1 MAVTGLKLNT
11 TNIKSPFKSSA
22 PTAKISAGASS
33 FISRPKSSVSSS
45 SLLDTPDTLVGR
57 VKGDVSVLNSVQE
70 NEKKIS
76 LLKSIVKTHQSNH
89 SKERELL
96 GEINSTLQDIGS
108 ALSLDFANR
117 ITLEKSKS
125 EQTRKAVSKA
135 KFRKEESGLEKGARK
150 IGGALKTVTSKA
162 LAPVQ
167 GMFGKIWKLI
177 TTLGTGI
184 LVNNVFKWLEDPKN
198 VEKVKGWFNWM
209 ADNWKWMLA
218 GIGALAALSLVGPLM
233 GIFGALSIGLPILK
247 GAFLLLLNPLTLK
260 IIAAIAAG
268 ILLWKAGSWVVD
280 KVTGR
285 KTDIGKAKK
294 SNKEELEAVGLQ
306 SRTLLGIQKWSVKSD
321 KTLTGWTDISYDDM
335 NEEQKAAVDKFKG
348 ERTRI
353 NDFTKAR
360 NKEIRATFDRLT
372 NERESMD
379 NPEWAK
385 IMAVQDLDKRRK
397 LIKDFR
403 KETQQIVND
412 EKKRIRA
419 KYNALVSGTN
429 NVNTVDTVEQ
439 KETSKPVSTTPK
451 DTPKIT
457 GSTKNKELKSQ
468 ESFKKTNIVPINLPA
483 ITGKMPE
490 LPGAGGPA
498 TEAPNISSTNGIDPY
513 RRLTPSIYGIYV

>member
-285 KTDIGKAKK
+285 KTELGRSHKENEAALNEAGVKRHGIFNMDENALGQWRVQRDGKEVKLK
-294 SNKEELEAVGLQ
+294 YKNLTNKE
-306 SRTLLGIQKWSVKSD
+306 
-321 KTLTGWTDISYDDM
+321 
-335 NEEQKAAVDKFKG
+335 KAAIDKFKE
-348 ERTRI
+348 ERQRLR
-353 NDFTKAR
+353 DLKKAR
-360 NKEIRATFDRLT
+360 DKELKEVEKSVPKTGPDSAG
-372 NERESMD
+372 RE
-379 NPEWAK
+379 NQKWTKEEK
-385 IMAVQDLDKRRK
+385 E
-397 LIKDFR
+397 LIKQR
-403 KETQQIVND
+403 KASV
-412 EKKRIRA
+412 RA
-419 KYNALVSGTN
+419 KYDALVTGIDTVN
-429 NVNTVDTVEQ
+429 TVNTVDTVEQ

>member
-33 FISRPKSSVSSS
+33 FISRPKSLDSSS

-117 ITLEKSKS
+117 IALEKSKS

-162 LAPVQ
+162 LAPVK
-167 GMFGKIWKLI
+167 GMFGKIWDLI
-177 TTLGTGI
+177 KTLGTGI
-184 LVNNVFKWLEDPKN
+184 LVNNVFKWLQDPKN

-268 ILLWKAGSWVVD
+268 ILIWKAGSWIID

-285 KTDIGKAKK
+285 KTDIGKAQK
-294 SNKEELEAVGLQ
+294 SNKEEL
-306 SRTLLGIQKWSVKSD
+306 
-321 KTLTGWTDISYDDM
+321 
-335 NEEQKAAVDKFKG
+335 KAAGITKGLGKNRWDVIRDGKKLKRVHYKNLTDEEKASVDKFKV
-348 ERTRI
+348 EKTRI
-353 NDFTKAR
+353 NDLTKAR
-360 NKEIRATFDRLT
+360 NKEVRATFDRVT

-385 IMAVQDLDKRRK
+385 IMAVQDLDKRRQ

-412 EKKRIRA
+412 EKKRIRG

-439 KETSKPVSTTPK
+439 KETPVSTPPK

-490 LPGAGGPA
+490 LPGVGGPA
-498 TEAPNISSTNGIDPY
+498 TEAPNIPSTNGIDPY

>member
-33 FISRPKSSVSSS
+33 FISRPKSSASSS
-45 SLLDTPDTLVGR
+45 SLLDTPDTLVDR
-57 VKGDVSVLNSVQE
+57 VKGDVSVLNSVQQ

-89 SKERELL
+89 SKERKLL

-117 ITLEKSKS
+117 IALEKSKS
-125 EQTRKAVSKA
+125 EQTRKAVSKS
-135 KFRKEESGLEKGARK
+135 KFRKEESGLERGARK

-162 LAPVQ
+162 LSPVK
-167 GMFGKIWKLI
+167 GMFGKIWDLI
-177 TTLGTGI
+177 KTLGTGI
-184 LVNNVFKWLEDPKN
+184 LVNNVFKWLQDPKN
-198 VEKVKGWFNWM
+198 MEKVKGWFNWM

-233 GIFGALSIGLPILK
+233 GIFGVLGVGLGILK

-268 ILLWKAGSWVVD
+268 ILLWKAGSWIID

-285 KTDIGKAKK
+285 KTDIGKAQK
-294 SNKEELEAVGLQ
+294 SNKEELKAA
-306 SRTLLGIQKWSVKSD
+306 GITRDSFKKSTWNVTRNGKKLKRVSYKD
-321 KTLTGWTDISYDDM
+321 LTD
-335 NEEQKAAVDKFKG
+335 EEKAAVDKFKA
-348 ERTRI
+348 EETRI
-353 NDFTKAR
+353 KDIKKAR
-360 NKEIRATFDRLT
+360 NKELWDGKNEFYRKKYKELEEMTKNGATFG
-372 NERESMD
+372 ERRNFEKAFKK
-379 NPEWAK
+379 EWREVHEPK
-385 IMAVQDLDKRRK
+385 
-397 LIKDFR
+397 
-403 KETQQIVND
+403 
-412 EKKRIRA
+412 IRA
-419 KYNALVSGTN
+419 KYDALVTGTD

-439 KETSKPVSTTPK
+439 KETSKPLSTTPK

-490 LPGAGGPA
+490 TPGVGGPA

>member
-1 MAVTGLKLNT
+1 
-11 TNIKSPFKSSA
+11 
-22 PTAKISAGASS
+22 
-33 FISRPKSSVSSS
+33 
-45 SLLDTPDTLVGR
+45 
-57 VKGDVSVLNSVQE
+57 
-70 NEKKIS
+70 
-76 LLKSIVKTHQSNH
+76 
-89 SKERELL
+89 
-96 GEINSTLQDIGS
+96 
-108 ALSLDFANR
+108 
-117 ITLEKSKS
+117 
-125 EQTRKAVSKA
+125 
-135 KFRKEESGLEKGARK
+135 
-150 IGGALKTVTSKA
+150 
-162 LAPVQ
+162 
-167 GMFGKIWKLI
+167 
-177 TTLGTGI
+177 
-184 LVNNVFKWLEDPKN
+184 
-198 VEKVKGWFNWM
+198 M

-294 SNKEELEAVGLQ
+294 SNKEEL
-306 SRTLLGIQKWSVKSD
+306 
-321 KTLTGWTDISYDDM
+321 
-335 NEEQKAAVDKFKG
+335 KAAGITKGFGKNRWDVIRNGKKSREIHYKNLTDKEKASVDKFKG

>member
-33 FISRPKSSVSSS
+33 FISRPKSLDSSS

-117 ITLEKSKS
+117 IALEKSKS

-162 LAPVQ
+162 LAPVK
-167 GMFGKIWKLI
+167 GMFGKIWDLI
-177 TTLGTGI
+177 KTLGTGI
-184 LVNNVFKWLEDPKN
+184 LVNNVFKWLQDPKN

-247 GAFLLLLNPLTLK
+247 AAFLLLLNPLTLK

-268 ILLWKAGSWVVD
+268 ILIWKAGSWIID

-285 KTDIGKAKK
+285 KTDIGKAQ
-294 SNKEELEAVGLQ
+294 KENWKELEEAGVTQSVGGGMINRWNVKRDGKLV
-306 SRTLLGIQKWSVKSD
+306 SRQYKN
-321 KTLTGWTDISYDDM
+321 LTD
-335 NEEQKAAVDKFKG
+335 EEKAAVDKFKV
-348 ERTRI
+348 EKTRI
-353 NDFTKAR
+353 KDIKEAR
-360 NKEIRATFDRLT
+360 NKELGDKKNEFYRKKYKELEEMTKNGATFG
-372 NERESMD
+372 ERRNFEKAFKK
-379 NPEWAK
+379 EWREVHAPK
-385 IMAVQDLDKRRK
+385 
-397 LIKDFR
+397 
-403 KETQQIVND
+403 
-412 EKKRIRA
+412 IRA
-419 KYNALVSGTN
+419 KYDALVTGTD

-439 KETSKPVSTTPK
+439 KETSKPVSTPPK

-490 LPGAGGPA
+490 LPGGGGPA
-498 TEAPNISSTNGIDPY
+498 TEAPNIPSTNGIDPY